1 RAFFP
6 KICTTH
12 EYDSDVQAVRNAKEL
27 GLHVCSGG
35 VFGLGEGWEDRIE
48 LASTLK
54 KLDVDSI
61 PINFLNP
68 RPGTKLEGAD
78 NLTPAECLK
87 IIALVRLMLPVKD
100 IVICGGRQT
109 NLRSLEP
116 LIFAAGANGM
126 MTGNYLTTLG
136 KDPEE
141 DLKMLKDLGLK
152 PRGL

>member
-1 RAFFP
+1 
-6 KICTTH
+6 
-12 EYDSDVQAVRNAKEL
+12 
-27 GLHVCSGG
+27 
-35 VFGLGEGWEDRIE
+35 
-48 LASTLK
+48 STLK
-54 KLDVDSI
+54 ELDVDSI

-68 RPGTKLEGAD
+68 RPGTPLEGAD

-141 DLKMLKDLGLK
+141 DLKMLKDLDLK